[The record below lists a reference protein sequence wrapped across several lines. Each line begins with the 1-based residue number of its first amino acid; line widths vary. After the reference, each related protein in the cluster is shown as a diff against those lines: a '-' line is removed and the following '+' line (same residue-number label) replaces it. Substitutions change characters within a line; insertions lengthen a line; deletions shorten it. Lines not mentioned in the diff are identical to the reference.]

1 MSLADDLMTGK
12 RYFDAGQYEAA
23 LYWFE
28 RILAQRPDQP
38 DAMLAAA
45 ITLNAMGR
53 AADALT
59 MCAKLQYID
68 SRKPEYHHV
77 AGEALQQLGRIAEA
91 RSAFE
96 RAIALAP
103 ATVHYHYGLSKLVRF
118 GSGDPHLAALVELE
132 KGIDRLTD
140 FEKCELHF
148 ALGKAFDDIGRVDDA
163 FRHFAAGNAVRRRQV
178 QYDEA
183 MSRGLLRAMADAF
196 TPDAIAAF
204 EGAGNP
210 SDLPVFVIGM
220 PRSGTTLVEQI
231 LASHPQAFGAGEP
244 MYLHQLLAQGHLGAD
259 FPDSMPR
266 LKPDDF
272 RRFAG
277 FYVTRLKALAPEAM
291 RIIDKL
297 PTNFVI
303 TGLIHLALPR
313 ARIIHVKRDPLDTCL
328 SCFSNL
334 FSQQID
340 YSYDLGELGRYYR
353 GYAALMA
360 HWHRVLPPGTIL
372 DVTYEK
378 LIANFESEA
387 RRIVA
392 HIGLEWDPACL
403 AFHRTKRVVHTLS
416 AAQVREP
423 IYTRAVGRAAPYAG
437 YLEPLRK
444 ALGGEECLSM
454 L

>member
-1 MSLADDLMTGK
+1 MSLSDDLMTGK
-12 RYFDAGQYEAA
+12 QYFDAGQYDAA
-23 LYWFE
+23 LHCFE
-28 RILAQRPDQP
+28 SIIALLPNQS

-45 ITLNAMGR
+45 ITLNALGR

-59 MCAKLQYID
+59 QFEKLQRLD
-68 SRKPEYHHV
+68 GRKPEYYHG
-77 AGEALQQLGRIAEA
+77 AGEALQQLGRIGEA

-103 ATVHYHYGLSKLVRF
+103 TAVHHHYGLARLVRF
-118 GSGDPHLAALVELE
+118 QPGDTRLAALEALA
-132 KGIDRLTD
+132 KGIDRLSD
-140 FEKCELHF
+140 AEKVELHF
-148 ALGKAFDDIGRVDDA
+148 ALGKAYDDLGRADDA
-163 FRHFAAGNAVRRRQV
+163 FRHFAAGNALHRRYVR
-178 QYDEA
+178 YDEA
-183 MSRGLLRAMADAF
+183 MSLGLLRAMEEAF
-196 TPDAIAAF
+196 TSDAIAAF
-204 EGAGNP
+204 KGVGNP
-210 SDLPVFVIGM
+210 SDVPVFVIGM

-231 LASHPQAFGAGEP
+231 LASHPKAFGAGEP
-244 MYLHQLLAQGHLGAD
+244 MYLHQLLGQGHLGID

-272 RRFAG
+272 RRFAD
-277 FYVTRLKALAPEAM
+277 FYVMRLKAHAPTAV

-297 PTNFVI
+297 PTNFI
-303 TGLIHLALPR
+303 IAGLIHLALPT

-328 SCFSNL
+328 SCFANL

-353 GYAALMA
+353 GYAGLMD

-372 DVTYEK
+372 EVSYEE
-378 LIANFESEA
+378 LVADFESEA

-392 HIGLEWDPACL
+392 HVGLEWDPACL

-423 IYTRAVGRAAPYAG
+423 IYGRAVGRAAPYATH
-437 YLEPLRK
+437 LEPLRK
-444 ALGGEECLSM
+444 ALGGED
-454 L
+454 